1 MDIFIHNNNVIMKP
15 NKIDNNSLGSSN
27 NLCVMKISKLLQNIF
42 LQLDCLNHDPN
53 KYYILNL
60 VKFLILF

>member
-1 MDIFIHNNNVIMKP
+1 MMKP

-27 NLCVMKISKLLQNIF
+27 SLCVMKISKLLQKIL

-53 KYYILNL
+53 KYYILNV

>member
-1 MDIFIHNNNVIMKP
+1 MKP